1 MHTRQEFQPMLQRM
15 TRDALRLAAIVVAL
29 APGSVTLAAETGH
42 PPTFEIRLGVT
53 ASRVNGAGVARC
65 EASKNLEIGAKGTWR
80 IPFGQ
85 VLPDAESKWKAVD
98 STFICGEQPPDGGKP
113 AREGTPAAPYLL
125 VEVSATPLRSSRSSV
140 DVEVSLS
147 TRKFSGFPQKGEPVY
162 ETATERRMVTLEET
176 DEATIPILIAD
187 AREKEGFGIHDI
199 VLHLG
204 ARPALAAP
212 ATAYGA
218 ISVRTDTVGA
228 EILLDGGRVG
238 RTPKES
244 AVLLRNVQAG
254 DREVAVRDASGR
266 QARRIVWVLPNRT
279 VLVALTLA
287 HPQPSA
293 LPAGFVPAGTNDKGY
308 EEYRRQRDGAVM
320 VKVPEGEF
328 LMGNLETENRPLP
341 HTVWVLTFLFD
352 QNTVTWRQFNRFLE
366 ATGWPLPPDEPY
378 WGMPEDHPAVF
389 VTWEESRAYCEWV
402 GGRLPREAERE
413 KAARG
418 TDNRKFPWGDKEPDP
433 ELAVFRHQWGNVAT
447 GAVGSH
453 PKGVNTYGLFDMG
466 GNVWEWCEDWYDP
479 KYYEVSPKKDPR
491 GPATGRA
498 RVVRGG
504 SWDSRPTVLSC
515 SCRNFGYVGYREGD
529 FGFRCAADP
538 PR

>member
-1 MHTRQEFQPMLQRM
+1 MHRREALRPMVWRM
-15 TRDALRLAAIVVAL
+15 TRGTLRLAALAVAL
-29 APGSVTLAAETGH
+29 APDSATLGAETGG
-42 PPTFEIRLGVT
+42 PPTFEIRLGMT
-53 ASRVNGAGVARC
+53 ASQVSGAGVARC
-65 EASKNLEIGAKGTWR
+65 EALKKLEVGTKGTWWAS
-80 IPFGQ
+80 FGR
-85 VLPDAESKWKAVD
+85 VLADAERDWKPVD
-98 STFICGEQPPDGGKP
+98 ALFICGEAPPDGGKP
-113 AREGTPAAPYLL
+113 AREGTAAVSYLI
-125 VEVSATPLRSSRSSV
+125 VEVSTVPLRSSGSSV
-140 DVEVSLS
+140 DVEISLS
-147 TRKFSGFPQKGEPVY
+147 TRKFSGFSGNGEPAH
-162 ETATERRMVTLEET
+162 ETTTERRMVTLEET
-176 DEATIPILIAD
+176 DEATTPILIAST
-187 AREKEGFGIHDI
+187 REKEGFGIHD
-199 VLHLG
+199 VLLHLG
-204 ARPALAAP
+204 AQAASGP
-212 ATAYGA
+212 PTTPYGA

-238 RTPKES
+238 RTPNEN

-254 DREVAVRDASGR
+254 DREVGVRDASGR
-266 QARRIVWVLPNRT
+266 QARRIVRVVPNRT

-287 HPQPSA
+287 HPRPS
-293 LPAGFVPAGTNDKGY
+293 PSPGGFVSLGKNDRGY

-320 VKVPEGEF
+320 VKVPEGQY
-328 LMGNLETENRPLP
+328 LMGNLETENHPLP
-341 HTVWVLTFLFD
+341 HIVYVSTFLID

-402 GGRLPREAERE
+402 GGRLPSEAERE

-418 TDNRKFPWGDKEPDP
+418 TDARKYPWGDKEPDP
-433 ELAVFRHQWGNVAT
+433 ELAVFRHQWGNVASEP
-447 GAVGSH
+447 AGSH
-453 PKGVNTYGLFDMG
+453 PKGVNAYGLFDMG

-479 KYYEVSPKKDPR
+479 KYYEVSPWKNPM
-491 GPATGRA
+491 GPPTGRA
-498 RVVRGG
+498 HVVRGG